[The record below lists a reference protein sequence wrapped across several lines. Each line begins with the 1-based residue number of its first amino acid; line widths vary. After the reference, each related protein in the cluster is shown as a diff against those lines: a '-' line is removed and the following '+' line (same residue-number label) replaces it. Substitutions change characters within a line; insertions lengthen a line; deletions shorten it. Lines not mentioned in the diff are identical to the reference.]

1 MKSMREKPQLFFRT
15 PFTLITGKF
24 TVTQM
29 KSALLFLPGIFKG
42 LFQNFFDVQP
52 ESPVITDIDSSVKL
66 AFKELL
72 SCTDFTEQVAWTM
85 LIFSKLIKKL
95 NLTHKQSIPVAGLTK
110 KITTYISLNF
120 KENITLDLLAKE
132 FCVSKFYISHTFSEK
147 LKVSLSEYVSSI
159 RAKYAAEQL
168 LSTDDSITN
177 IALNS
182 GFSSQSTFNRT
193 FLKIYGMSPREYRNN
208 F

>member
-1 MKSMREKPQLFFRT
+1 MYILKYNFITIHTYYREVYRDT
-15 PFTLITGKF
+15 DEIC
-24 TVTQM
+24 
-29 KSALLFLPGIFKG
+29 LLFLPGIFKG

>member
-1 MKSMREKPQLFFRT
+1 M
-15 PFTLITGKF
+15 
-24 TVTQM
+24 
-29 KSALLFLPGIFKG
+29 
-42 LFQNFFDVQP
+42 
-52 ESPVITDIDSSVKL
+52 ITDIDSSVKL

-72 SCTDFTEQVAWTM
+72 SCTDFTEQGAWTM

-147 LKVSLSEYVSSI
+147 LKVNLSEYVSSI

>member
-1 MKSMREKPQLFFRT
+1 MKSMQEKPQLFFRT

-85 LIFSKLIKKL
+85 LIFSKLIKKI

>member
-1 MKSMREKPQLFFRT
+1 MNK
-15 PFTLITGKF
+15 
-24 TVTQM
+24 
-29 KSALLFLPGIFKG
+29 
-42 LFQNFFDVQP
+42 
-52 ESPVITDIDSSVKL
+52 
-66 AFKELL
+66 
-72 SCTDFTEQVAWTM
+72 M
-85 LIFSKLIKKL
+85 LIGS
-95 NLTHKQSIPVAGLTK
+95 A
-110 KITTYISLNF
+110 
-120 KENITLDLLAKE
+120 
-132 FCVSKFYISHTFSEK
+132 
-147 LKVSLSEYVSSI
+147 VSLSEYVSSI

>member
-1 MKSMREKPQLFFRT
+1 
-15 PFTLITGKF
+15 
-24 TVTQM
+24 M

-85 LIFSKLIKKL
+85 LIFSKLIKKI

>member
-1 MKSMREKPQLFFRT
+1 MKSMREKPQLFFQT